1 LSRTKK
7 EEVQAFVGSQLKKGY
22 IRPSKSP
29 QTLSV
34 LFVSKKDRKKRMVQD
49 YQYVNKRTIK
59 NSYLLPLISKLIDSM
74 GTKKVFTKMDLQW
87 EYNNIQ
93 IKEGDK
99 WKAVFTMHL
108 GSFEPTVMYF
118 GLTNSLAT
126 FQAIMNDL
134 FRDMINKGDVATFIN
149 DVLIATEMEKGHNK
163 IVE

>member
-1 LSRTKK
+1 MSRTKK

>member
-1 LSRTKK
+1 M
-7 EEVQAFVGSQLKKGY
+7 GSQLKKGY